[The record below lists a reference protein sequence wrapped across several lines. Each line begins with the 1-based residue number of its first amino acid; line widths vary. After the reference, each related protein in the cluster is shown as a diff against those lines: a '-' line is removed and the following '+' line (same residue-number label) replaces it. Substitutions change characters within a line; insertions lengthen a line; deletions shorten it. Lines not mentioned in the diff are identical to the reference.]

1 MSQDQMKVP
10 QKRKLAFWQKM
21 QREDGLSATLP
32 LLSFSDRD
40 SSGKPY
46 LVQAYLLTEESA
58 ISWLQAGLDIL
69 YLIQNRAYCLNTLSI
84 N

>member
-1 MSQDQMKVP
+1 MKVP

-46 LVQAYLLTEESA
+46 LVQAYPPRA
-58 ISWLQAGLDIL
+58 RKCDIL
-69 YLIQNRAYCLNTLSI
+69 ATSRVRYIIPYTESGLLFGQ
-84 N
+84 